1 MMMHPEYETLNDF
14 ADGLLDEQGKTH
26 VQTHIATCGECA
38 ELVEQIRTLTADAR
52 SLPHEM
58 VAPPEIWQSVAAA
71 TIDSRAPSKRAAL
84 WQLRYHLAAAA
95 LVLLVA
101 ASTVTWY
108 FAAQREQQV
117 VVREVP
123 VAAGN
128 TSLVAYQAV
137 EAEYGKAADEL
148 VRLLEQRRGSLD
160 TAVVRS
166 VEENL
171 RIMDEAIRRAREA
184 LTSDPNNNDVAGI
197 LTATQ
202 ESKLRMLRRAVGV
215 AGGT

>member
-14 ADGLLDEQGKTH
+14 ADGLLDEQSRNQ
-26 VQTHIATCGECA
+26 VAAHIATCGECA
-38 ELVEQIRTLTADAR
+38 ELIEQIRTLTADAR
-52 SLPHEM
+52 ALPRELT
-58 VAPPEIWQSVAAA
+58 APPEIWQSIAAA
-71 TIDSRAPSKRAAL
+71 TVDQTTPSKRAAF

-95 LVLLVA
+95 IVLLVA

-108 FAAQREQQV
+108 FAGQREQQII
-117 VVREVP
+117 VREVP
-123 VAAGN
+123 AGAA

-148 VRLLEQRRGSLD
+148 LRMLQQRRGSLD

-184 LTSDPNNNDVAGI
+184 LRSNPNNNDVAGI